1 MTNIS
6 ENVAFVN
13 IITIKLFKSQ
23 TAGATGG
30 FILEI
35 FSASM
40 LDDVSAGC

>member
-6 ENVAFVN
+6 GNVLFVN

-23 TAGATGG
+23 ITGSAGD
-30 FILEI
+30 FSWEK

-40 LDDVSAGC
+40 LNDVTAGR